1 MGLWGATP
9 VCQREEKDMGFFAT
23 IFALWGLFFSIFI
36 PAAPGGLAALG
47 LCAFAWG
54 PMGLLVWFALYRAGQ
69 REKLHREMLG
79 AVGVPQGTGF
89 DHAEE
94 GTGIAL
100 SRAKRQIGVLVD
112 GVWKI
117 YPYDD
122 IRKWAIQEQTAGRVV
137 GGLGVANNVAATG
150 ANARM
155 AREASANTGLFLTV
169 KDLQAPQWR
178 VAMKEP
184 MVRARWME
192 LLQQEI
198 NEGGVVNG
206 EQYGNAQ

>member
-1 MGLWGATP
+1 
-9 VCQREEKDMGFFAT
+9 MGFFAT
-23 IFALWGLFFSIFI
+23 IFVLWGLFFSLFI

-47 LCAFAWG
+47 LIAFAWV
-54 PMGLLVWFALYRAGQ
+54 PTGLLVWFVLHRAGK
-69 REKLHREMLG
+69 REKLHREMLD

-100 SRAKRQIGVLVD
+100 NRSKREVGVLAD
-112 GVWKI
+112 GTWKI
-117 YPYDD
+117 YPYEE
-122 IRKWAIQEQTAGRVV
+122 IRSWTIQSQQAGRVV
-137 GGLGVANNVAATG
+137 GGVGVANNVAAAG

-155 AREASANTGLFLTV
+155 AREAAANTGLFLTV

-198 NEGGVVNG
+198 NEGGV
-206 EQYGNAQ
+206 AA